1 MSEKIIRI
9 TKTIITTK
17 KITKIIKTEITIMRT
32 TITIVDKKSS
42 TPTNIKFV
50 GVLLYT
56 SKAVIKQYTA
66 IQNLYVKEDR
76 TYTS

>member
-1 MSEKIIRI
+1 MK
-9 TKTIITTK
+9 
-17 KITKIIKTEITIMRT
+17 T
-32 TITIVDKKSS
+32 TITIVDKKNS

-50 GVLLYT
+50 GVLFYT

-66 IQNLYVKEDR
+66 IQNLYVNEER